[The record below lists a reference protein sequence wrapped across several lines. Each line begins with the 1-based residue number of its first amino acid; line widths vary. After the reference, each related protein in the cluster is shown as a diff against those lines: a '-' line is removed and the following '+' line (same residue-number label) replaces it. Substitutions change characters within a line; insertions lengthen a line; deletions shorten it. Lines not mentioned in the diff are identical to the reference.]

1 MGLRFGVARTGCSG
15 WGYKVD
21 MARSMAPGDTV
32 FDADG
37 VGVYVDADSLSLV
50 DGTQIDFIKQGLNE
64 QFVFRNPN
72 VAGECGCGESFT
84 TDADKGRL
92 SRPARRICAQV
103 LESAILCGSRSRELL
118 PERAGRPER
127 DAVAEGFGRHP
138 AARYPQGNDTCVITK
153 SCSWSTRTRASRCR
167 R

>member
-1 MGLRFGVARTGCSG
+1 MAVTLSDSARARIRGYLDADPALLGLRFGVSRTGCSG

-21 MARSMAPGDTV
+21 MAREQADGDVV

-37 VGVYVDADSLSLV
+37 VRIYVDAASLPMV

-84 TDADKGRL
+84 TDADK
-92 SRPARRICAQV
+92 
-103 LESAILCGSRSRELL
+103 
-118 PERAGRPER
+118 
-127 DAVAEGFGRHP
+127 
-138 AARYPQGNDTCVITK
+138 AA
-153 SCSWSTRTRASRCR
+153 
-167 R
+167 